1 MDGVVLPPYPQ
12 SLRAGIRRLARHC
25 ANNAVIPPKAPRL
38 APAVLRRSTAGLP
51 VDVDAPDRQRN
62 LQRRCPAPTLTG
74 RAGCTVAR
82 RTAGRPHLR
91 SFPAPG
97 ISCNVH
103 YTNSVGA
110 GYCAATCAVAQRDP
124 QNNDREGW
132 RLVERMLSKLVVS
145 VLTASLLGACSSSDQ
160 RMRLATGPQ
169 GGSWY
174 PLGGAV
180 KNIVEKNM
188 AGISVQVVPGAG
200 IANVK
205 AVESGQAQL
214 AFANSVSTV
223 DGINGEPPFDARAT
237 HICHVATFY
246 PQYFQIVTV
255 AGSGIRTPADFRG
268 KALAAQTRG
277 NTAEAITRHL
287 LKVYGMSYSDL
298 SRVNYGSYTDSV
310 TLLKDDNAQ
319 VFTLGTSVPAGAV
332 MDLASGRDIELLDVP
347 DEALEKMRSINRGYR
362 RAVIPAG
369 TYPKQARD
377 VATIGYTTHLIA
389 RCELDDNFIYGL
401 LHHIHANL
409 EDLSAVSKPLRRA
422 TPESMGEDVGVP
434 LHPGAARWY
443 RDKGVS
449 VAPVAGA

>member
-1 MDGVVLPPYPQ
+1 MQ
-12 SLRAGIRRLARHC
+12 
-25 ANNAVIPPKAPRL
+25 
-38 APAVLRRSTAGLP
+38 
-51 VDVDAPDRQRN
+51 
-62 LQRRCPAPTLTG
+62 
-74 RAGCTVAR
+74 
-82 RTAGRPHLR
+82 
-91 SFPAPG
+91 
-97 ISCNVH
+97 
-103 YTNSVGA
+103 
-110 GYCAATCAVAQRDP
+110 
-124 QNNDREGW
+124 
-132 RLVERMLSKLVVS
+132 RMLYKLFAS
-145 VLTASLLGACSSSDQ
+145 ILAASLLGACSSSDQ
-160 RMRLATGPQ
+160 RFRLATGPQ

-180 KNIVEKNM
+180 KNIIEKNM

-214 AFANSVSTV
+214 AFANSVSSV
-223 DGINGEPPFDARAT
+223 DGINGEPPFDTPAT

-255 AGSGIRTPADFRG
+255 AGAGIGSPADFRG

-287 LKVYGMSYSDL
+287 LKVYGMTYSDL

-319 VFTLGTSVPAGAV
+319 IFTLGTSVPAGAV
-332 MDLASGRDIELLDVP
+332 MDLASGRDIELIDVP
-347 DEALEKMRSINRGYR
+347 DDALAKMKSINRGYR

-401 LHHIHANL
+401 LHNLYANI
-409 EDLSAVSKPLRRA
+409 EDLAAIAKALRKA
-422 TPESMGEDVGVP
+422 TPESMGEDIGVP

-443 RDKGVS
+443 RDKGVN
-449 VAPVAGA
+449 VAAGGNA